1 MVQVPSSRVVVV
13 MFLIGWR
20 MEAGGGWPRIA
31 AHGWFSDN
39 KEWVEFIAAAV
50 VLMLT
55 MTAIL
60 CVI

>member
-1 MVQVPSSRVVVV
+1 